1 MLEVIIAAI
10 YRYLMS
16 VYSGCL
22 NFCNG
27 SCASLCIIDVSR
39 DLIVKNILEIDRTV
53 QKTIKTIKILRT
65 NMKEI
70 SAIN

>member
-10 YRYLMS
+10 YRNLRS

-27 SCASLCIIDVSR
+27 SCATMCIIDISR
-39 DLIVKNILEIDRTV
+39 DRIVKNILEIIGTV
-53 QKTIKTIKILRT
+53 QKTIDMIKI
-65 NMKEI
+65 
-70 SAIN
+70 